1 MFNSRSTNDA
11 YRYSQV
17 AMPTDVECDTFE
29 CEINKTGNV
38 IVTAYSDSLHYPVY
52 DADEIA

>member
-1 MFNSRSTNDA
+1 MFNSKSTNDA

-17 AMPTDVECDTFE
+17 AMPTDVECATFE